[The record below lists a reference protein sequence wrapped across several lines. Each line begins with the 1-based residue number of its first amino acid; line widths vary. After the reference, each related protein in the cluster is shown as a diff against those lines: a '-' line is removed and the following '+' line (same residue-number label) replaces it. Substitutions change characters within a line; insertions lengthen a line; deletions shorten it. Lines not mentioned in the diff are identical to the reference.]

1 MTQHTDPLTGGAD
14 TGETIDRE
22 DNLGDAD
29 TLADLPADS
38 DRPDGTVTHGP
49 TPPDSSAVDAPTLPD
64 SGAPATT
71 DGVRGVDPPM
81 SGSQPGG
88 ETSDRATGVT
98 TLRG

>member
-1 MTQHTDPLTGGAD
+1 MTQTTDDPM
-14 TGETIDRE
+14 
-22 DNLGDAD
+22 DNVQDAD
-29 TLADLPADS
+29 TLADLPEKS
-38 DRPDGTVTHGP
+38 DLPDGTVTPGEDDIDP
-49 TPPDSSAVDAPTLPD
+49 SAVNTPTLPD

-88 ETSDRATGVT
+88 ETSDRATGIT